1 MAFPSVRAAVF
12 HISMPP
18 LLFLFLWNGQQR
30 IYILFDSFVFLCFGS
45 CGFIFSKEPLG
56 LSQQAEISQAGTRLL
71 CLLSFLF
78 SYLSNTKTFTLATK
92 TQRKKRYKL
101 YPFIASV
108 SSYSVVPGAWSLP
121 LFSGAQHGLY
131 GGNDDPD
138 LPIGQF
144 ICQDVKLPARRG
156 FPICRIPKEKLI
168 HGDVIAGRKI
178 HLVPHFVAGLFLP
191 RPCCFYCF
199 PIRAKVNFLYWS
211 LCYIHSPNYILQ
223 FIFLSGYVFIVPVIS

>member
-1 MAFPSVRAAVF
+1 MAFPSARAAVF
-12 HISMPP
+12 HISITQKSHP
-18 LLFLFLWNGQQR
+18 
-30 IYILFDSFVFLCFGS
+30 
-45 CGFIFSKEPLG
+45 
-56 LSQQAEISQAGTRLL
+56 
-71 CLLSFLF
+71 
-78 SYLSNTKTFTLATK
+78 TFTLATK

-144 ICQDVKLPARRG
+144 ICQDGKLPTRRG

-168 HGDVIAGRKI
+168 HGDVIAGHELKKDLEARMLPLVLNIGEIAGRKI

-191 RPCCFYCF
+191 RPCCFYCC